1 MKQMNFR
8 KIGFLGERSIFIIC
22 FIFYITV
29 SILETIFSNWTFK
42 NPFLIDFFHSLTSFS
57 LIFILFIIPVFLFPK
72 TRIFFYFLILA
83 LTIVSTYL
91 NFKPI
96 DTYETPKDYKVLD
109 VNNQDEKLIIQ
120 SKYSLKNDRIKHDTI
135 LVRDYFIFRKI
146 IK

>member
-1 MKQMNFR
+1 MNFR

-42 NPFLIDFFHSLTSFS
+42 DPFLIDFFHSLTSFS
-57 LIFILFIIPVFLFPK
+57 LIFILFITPVFLFPK

-96 DTYETPKDYKVLD
+96 DTY
-109 VNNQDEKLIIQ
+109 
-120 SKYSLKNDRIKHDTI
+120 
-135 LVRDYFIFRKI
+135 
-146 IK
+146 